1 MAHPPPPPSARRDEL
16 FVGGAWTPGTGR
28 ERFPVISPTSEELL
42 HEQPLATA
50 ADADAALD
58 AARRSFVSGVWAERP
73 AGERATALWR
83 VAALLERRAPELV
96 ELMGLELG
104 QRPTA
109 ACWRVSAAVDVWR
122 FAANLAPRALMPEP
136 SFTSDGR
143 PASVHRVPMGVAFL
157 ITPWNSPLLLAS
169 MKASAAL
176 AAGCSGVLKPA
187 PEAPLTLNV
196 LAEVLQEAGL
206 PDGVVS
212 VLPAGAE
219 ITARIVADDRV
230 DIVSFTGSTEVGAK
244 IAASCAARIGRV
256 ALELGGKSPAV
267 VLPGS
272 DTATVVPQLL
282 EAAGLSTAG
291 QVCTART
298 RILVPHCEY
307 ERWAEVLASAM
318 RAMRVGPPDDPRAEV
333 GPLATARQ
341 RDRVLEYIA
350 VGRSEGARL
359 LCGGERP
366 AHLERGFFVEPALF
380 VDVDNGMRIARK
392 EIFGPVLCLIGYDDL
407 DHAVELANDS
417 PYGLA
422 ASVYGSDGDL
432 AHAVANRMRSG
443 TVHVNTNGAAYDLP
457 FGGFRRSGV
466 GRECG
471 IEGIRTYL
479 ETVQVVG

>member
-1 MAHPPPPPSARRDEL
+1 M
-16 FVGGAWTPGTGR
+16 
-28 ERFPVISPTSEELL
+28 
-42 HEQPLATA
+42 
-50 ADADAALD
+50 
-58 AARRSFVSGVWAERP
+58 
-73 AGERATALWR
+73 
-83 VAALLERRAPELV
+83 
-96 ELMGLELG
+96 
-104 QRPTA
+104 
-109 ACWRVSAAVDVWR
+109 
-122 FAANLAPRALMPEP
+122 
-136 SFTSDGR
+136 
-143 PASVHRVPMGVAFL
+143 
-157 ITPWNSPLLLAS
+157 
-169 MKASAAL
+169 
-176 AAGCSGVLKPA
+176 
-187 PEAPLTLNV
+187 
-196 LAEVLQEAGL
+196 
-206 PDGVVS
+206 
-212 VLPAGAE
+212 
-219 ITARIVADDRV
+219 ADDRV

-380 VDVDNGMRIARK
+380 VDVDNGMRIARE